1 MTEAAKPFFD
11 IHMEVAANGMLTSA
25 ARGNLNPAFILAQIE
40 LLKRKLL
47 DQMEISQGKGQL
59 TATKSVPNLSIRQ
72 MP

>member
-1 MTEAAKPFFD
+1 MSEQKAFFD
-11 IHMEVAANGMLTSA
+11 IHMEVGPGGILTSA
-25 ARGNLNPAFILAQIE
+25 ARGNLNPAFILTQLE

-47 DQMEISQGKGQL
+47 DQMETAQGKGQL